1 MKRIIN
7 FENYYKNEKSMLNQT
22 SELTR
27 NLKIYSE
34 RFPRIHF
41 DVIDRFFVDKEM
53 NSDFDK
59 RINELENELDKI
71 QQEYKQ
77 KRLIEEE
84 INSLLPRVHRFL
96 DDLVQMKHICEYHD
110 NLLYNANNNLTDK
123 IMELREKSK
132 NKKIDEN

>member
-1 MKRIIN
+1 M
-7 FENYYKNEKSMLNQT
+7 
-22 SELTR
+22 
-27 NLKIYSE
+27 
-34 RFPRIHF
+34 
-41 DVIDRFFVDKEM
+41 
-53 NSDFDK
+53 
-59 RINELENELDKI
+59 DKI

-77 KRLIEEE
+77 KQLIEEE

-132 NKKIDEN
+132 NKKIDEINKDYHYNEICLLKGKIIRT